1 MDNTYW
7 SHNGRFQKE
16 YEELWERLV
25 PGQGPAATKAGEAL
39 RALSKLYYRWFNDG
53 DRIENS
59 MTEWDAEG
67 GAARAFNYLY
77 QFRDAA
83 SGFTAR
89 ELMENVVSADT
100 EEAYEA
106 ALEKA
111 ADAIIEWAAG
121 QPDTPNTEDFLDKRF
136 LGTYEFDIIPEDEEE
151 DW

>member
-1 MDNTYW
+1 
-7 SHNGRFQKE
+7 
-16 YEELWERLV
+16 
-25 PGQGPAATKAGEAL
+25 
-39 RALSKLYYRWFNDG
+39 
-53 DRIENS
+53 

-111 ADAIIEWAAG
+111 ADTIIEWAAG
-121 QPDTPNTEDFLDKRF
+121 QPDTPHTEDFLDKRF